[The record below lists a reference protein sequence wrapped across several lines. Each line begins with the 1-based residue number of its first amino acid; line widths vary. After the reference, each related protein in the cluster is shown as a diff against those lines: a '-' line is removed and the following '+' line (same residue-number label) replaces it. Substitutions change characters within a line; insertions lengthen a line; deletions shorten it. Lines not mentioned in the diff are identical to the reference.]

1 MEENDE
7 NYFSLIDIYTCT
19 MDIIVSVCDFAV
31 ATKQFFIDLW
41 IEFYVQLTTI
51 SWLSVRNVQRSNKT
65 IFPIRKAESSS
76 ETIEDFKIFGLFDQ
90 IRSLGSMFSMGGED
104 EEIEMLTERDLLTK
118 AEERVRLANE
128 MVVNNT
134 QARARL
140 AMTDIIRKSALD
152 NVTQEVSGED
162 SRQTEFSIFNYVLY
176 WIVDE
181 KEESEDISIEEPLDE
196 ILEEKYNSEDIG
208 FFEIPEEEHLE
219 LFYIASFLFLSF
231 LIVIIFKRNL
241 NYSKKKA
248 LFLSNIKKIKLQ
260 QELTNLSTE
269 NPGFM
274 RLNSY
279 H

>member
-1 MEENDE
+1 M
-7 NYFSLIDIYTCT
+7 
-19 MDIIVSVCDFAV
+19 
-31 ATKQFFIDLW
+31 
-41 IEFYVQLTTI
+41 
-51 SWLSVRNVQRSNKT
+51 
-65 IFPIRKAESSS
+65 
-76 ETIEDFKIFGLFDQ
+76 
-90 IRSLGSMFSMGGED
+90 
-104 EEIEMLTERDLLTK
+104 
-118 AEERVRLANE
+118 
-128 MVVNNT
+128 
-134 QARARL
+134 
-140 AMTDIIRKSALD
+140 D